1 MVKIYISADM
11 EGVAGIFL
19 PEQLKRG
26 TPEYAEA
33 RNWLTAEVNACIEG
47 AFKGGATE
55 VIVKDAHS
63 SGFNFVLDEI
73 DSRAEV
79 VQGGSVNRFPGLD
92 ASFAGMILLCYHAM
106 AGTQAAIC
114 DHTMSSVDWHRY
126 ELNGMELG
134 EVGIDAAEAGVH
146 GVPVIMVSGDDKV
159 CAETKELLGP
169 ETVTC
174 QVKIGLARHYSRT
187 RTPVAA
193 RVLIREAAEEAVRNS
208 GRLKPF
214 KAEPPYVVRLEYNLS
229 AGADRIRCDG
239 VRTVREGPRT
249 VVFSGDDLLE
259 VITRSL

>member
-1 MVKIYISADM
+1 MRIYISADM

-33 RNWLTAEVNACIEG
+33 RRWLTAEVNACIEG

-73 DSRAEV
+73 DPRVEV
-79 VQGGSVNRFPGLD
+79 VQGGSLSRFPGLD
-92 ASFAGMILLCYHAM
+92 SSFSGLILLCYHAM
-106 AGTQAAIC
+106 AGTQEAIC

-134 EVGIDAAEAGVH
+134 EVGIDAAEAGAL

-159 CAETKELLGP
+159 CAETKQLLGD
-169 ETVTC
+169 ETMTC
-174 QVKIGLARHYSRT
+174 QVKIGLARHYVRT
-187 RTPVAA
+187 RPPAAA
-193 RVLIREAAEEAVRNS
+193 RYLIRNAAEEAVRNS
-208 GRLKPF
+208 GRMKPF
-214 KAEPPYVVRLEYNLS
+214 KPEPPYLVRLEYNLTS
-229 AGADRIRCDG
+229 GADRIRCDG

-249 VVFSGDDLLE
+249 IVFKGDDLLE